1 MTSEAE
7 EVIAA
12 DFDVTEWDP
21 EPYEIEGSNSDLSRV
36 RVTKLFDGLI
46 TGTSRAELLMAGNT
60 RGAGY
65 VASEVFTGTVDGKE
79 GSMIIQHWGLAE
91 GEAAASAG
99 HIIPGSG
106 TGDLEGIVGKATYSQ
121 DASGQHSLE
130 LRVYFRTEPVNGLP
144 S

>member
-1 MTSEAE
+1 MTTEPE

-21 EPYEIEGSNSDLSRV
+21 EPYEMEGSNSELSRV

-46 TGTSRAELLMAGNT
+46 TGTSRAELLMAGNS

-65 VASEVFTGTVDGKE
+65 VGSEVFTGTVDGRS

-91 GEAAASAG
+91 GEVAVSDG

-106 TGDLEGIVGKATYSQ
+106 TGELKGIVGKATYSQ
-121 DASGQHSLE
+121 DAAGQHSLQ
-130 LRVYFRTEPVNGLP
+130 LRIYFRTETPTELP
-144 S
+144 G